1 MVKGLRIKDMPVSE
15 RPRQRLINNGVKSLS
30 NTELLAILLRIGE
43 RTYKETAIN
52 LANKLLNKNDVAK
65 LSKQSVN
72 ELTKV
77 HGIGEANA
85 CLLAACFE
93 LGRRAMVEKDGKKV
107 YINSAKE
114 LAEIL
119 MPTMN
124 ILDQEHFKGVFL
136 DSRNKVLKDETIFI
150 GSLNASLVHPRE
162 IFKLAILESAASI
175 ILVHNHPSG
184 DPMPSL
190 NDIKLTKKMV
200 EIGELMGIDVVD
212 HVIIG
217 KNKYVSMKERKII

>member
-1 MVKGLRIKDMPVSE
+1 MVKGLRIKDMPIAE
-15 RPRQRLINNGVKSLS
+15 RPRQRLIRYGAKGLG

-43 RTYKETAIN
+43 RNYKETAMN

-65 LSKQSVN
+65 LSKLSVN
-72 ELTKV
+72 ELMKV

-93 LGRRAMVEKDGKKV
+93 LGRRALAEKDGKKM
-107 YINSAKE
+107 YINNAKE
-114 LAEIL
+114 LAEML
-119 MPTMN
+119 MPTMSL
-124 ILDQEHFKGVFL
+124 LDQEHFKGVFL
-136 DSRNKVLKDETIFI
+136 DSRNRLIKDETIFI

-162 IFKLAILESAASI
+162 IFKMAVAESAASI

-184 DPMPSL
+184 DPMPSV
-190 NDIKLTKKMV
+190 NDIKLTKRMI
-200 EIGELMGIDVVD
+200 EIGQLMGIDVVD

-217 KNKYVSMKERKII
+217 GNKFVSMKERRIV

>member
-1 MVKGLRIKDMPVSE
+1 MAKGLRIKDMPISE
-15 RPRQRLINNGVKSLS
+15 RPRQRLVSYGVKALS
-30 NTELLAILLRIGE
+30 NTELLAILIRIGD
-43 RTYKETAIN
+43 RNYKETAMN
-52 LANKLLNKNDVAK
+52 LANKLLNKNDIAK
-65 LSKQSVN
+65 LSKLSVN
-72 ELTKV
+72 ELMKV

-93 LGRRAMVEKDGKKV
+93 LGRRALVEKDGQKI
-107 YINSAKE
+107 YINNAKE

-119 MPTMN
+119 MPTMSL
-124 ILDQEHFKGVFL
+124 LDQEHFKGIFL
-136 DSRNKVLKDETIFI
+136 DARNRLIKDETIFI

-162 IFKLAILESAASI
+162 VFKAAIAVSAASI

-190 NDIKLTKKMV
+190 NDIKLTKRMI
-200 EIGELMGIDVVD
+200 EIGQLMGIDVVD

-217 KNKYVSMKERKII
+217 KNKFVSMKERGII